1 MGEFDFTYIL
11 PENFEK
17 RVVQYL
23 LQLANRQLA
32 EAFQHCKYEYE
43 DVGLAYYA
51 GLIGDNWNKRAL
63 DFSFEGAAK
72 DISVLKRAD
81 KKLKDAIGKALKPS
95 ESGFLIRNVVYFD
108 VDVSLEDVA
117 SPSSNEERLN
127 CDIQTAKNV
136 LNDLVQIGER
146 VCWNAL
152 FNAESSENSINDYF
166 RDMFFAKG
174 YLEVKDQSRHGV
186 SASGKDAAE
195 VDILLTKDG
204 KEIGI
209 FEGMKLNSINAD
221 YIDRHSEVKEFVNKR
236 DRCAHNSGFIQYD
249 QEAVG
254 KYFDDVLKNIEKI
267 ALANAE
273 NIQSTFKSSIMRYI
287 NSPAFQTTSM
297 GDFIQRE
304 LADKKYS
311 YRDICAFLTLDIPD
325 LPLSKKI
332 AYLFAMIYFQEK
344 CKQDNFQEYIG
355 EDCDYVQ
362 QLSNLLSELSTE
374 EQEQVRIQ
382 VGYEVEFLEGQGF
395 DLNEISNTLPAE
407 NE

>member
-1 MGEFDFTYIL
+1 MTKFRKSGVSDMEEYIQKLLYYLPIDFGDTENNEYKTYLVCACCENYTNEKFQFSLMAFHMLFMAFLYKEFWTLKTYSHERFERLCRANGQFESVENVFDSSII
-11 PENFEK
+11 PEQTFIDS
-17 RVVQYL
+17 YL
-23 LQLANRQLA
+23 GVFSWHA
-32 EAFQHCKYEYE
+32 
-43 DVGLAYYA
+43 
-51 GLIGDNWNKRAL
+51 NKR
-63 DFSFEGAAK
+63 
-72 DISVLKRAD
+72 
-81 KKLKDAIGKALKPS
+81 
-95 ESGFLIRNVVYFD
+95 
-108 VDVSLEDVA
+108 
-117 SPSSNEERLN
+117 
-127 CDIQTAKNV
+127 
-136 LNDLVQIGER
+136 
-146 VCWNAL
+146 
-152 FNAESSENSINDYF
+152 
-166 RDMFFAKG
+166 
-174 YLEVKDQSRHGV
+174 
-186 SASGKDAAE
+186 
-195 VDILLTKDG
+195 
-204 KEIGI
+204 
-209 FEGMKLNSINAD
+209 
-221 YIDRHSEVKEFVNKR
+221 SEVKEFVNKR

-362 QLSNLLSELSTE
+362 QLSNLLSEISTE

>member
-51 GLIGDNWNKRAL
+51 GLRGDNWNKRAL
-63 DFSFEGAAK
+63 DFTFEGADK

-108 VDVSLEDVA
+108 VDVSLEDVT

-221 YIDRHSEVKEFVNKR
+221 YIDRHINKSITNYNALGTATFIVAYVNSANFEAFWERYSEHILHYDFPLQIKENFSPLVHPNAATRMASMILTR
-236 DRCAHNSGFIQYD
+236 DGFD
-249 QEAVG
+249 FPV
-254 KYFDDVLKNIEKI
+254 YFI
-267 ALANAE
+267 AL
-273 NIQSTFKSSIMRYI
+273 
-287 NSPAFQTTSM
+287 
-297 GDFIQRE
+297 
-304 LADKKYS
+304 
-311 YRDICAFLTLDIPD
+311 
-325 LPLSKKI
+325 KI
-332 AYLFAMIYFQEK
+332 
-344 CKQDNFQEYIG
+344 
-355 EDCDYVQ
+355 
-362 QLSNLLSELSTE
+362 S
-374 EQEQVRIQ
+374 
-382 VGYEVEFLEGQGF
+382 
-395 DLNEISNTLPAE
+395 
-407 NE
+407 